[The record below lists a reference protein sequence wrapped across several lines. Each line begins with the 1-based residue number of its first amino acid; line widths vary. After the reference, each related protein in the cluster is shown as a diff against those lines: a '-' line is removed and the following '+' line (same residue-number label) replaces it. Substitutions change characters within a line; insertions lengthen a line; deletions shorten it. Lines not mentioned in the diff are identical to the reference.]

1 MTGRPKIA
9 MLSNPLSGHNRGPGR
24 NTVIAELASR
34 EAFDLHETRNPTE
47 IESALLELSERPPD
61 VLIVNGGDGTVRLVA
76 GALRKATIFETE
88 PILALLQGGST
99 NMIQKDVGLYGQ
111 PIDAL
116 RRLLDT
122 VRHGVLQTCLRSR
135 SPLRVQRHSDK
146 FDEYGFFWSA
156 GVLPRVLRLA
166 QDGYAK
172 GRARGPAGEAAAL
185 LGVLKTL
192 FFGDPAKHPHLSPE
206 PIDWQGGAAASPAAS
221 PAAHP
226 GDAPSASANEKMFAL
241 LTTLDR
247 LVLGFSPASAG
258 TNLKLL
264 SLNYP
269 YRRQDLLSFL
279 LSRGRKISGSDSS
292 FTRKHADEFVL
303 QVSSDWVLDG
313 EFFEHTES
321 HGPLHISTAMP
332 FRFLSC

>member
-24 NTVIAELASR
+24 NTAIAELASR
-34 EAFDLHETRNPTE
+34 EAFDLHETRSPTE
-47 IESALLELSERPPD
+47 IESALLELTEQPPD

-99 NMIQKDVGLYGQ
+99 NMIQKDVGLHGQ
-111 PIDAL
+111 PIHAL

-122 VRHGVLQTCLRSR
+122 VRYGVPQTCLRSR
-135 SPLRVQRHSDK
+135 SPLRVQRQSDK

-166 QDGYAK
+166 QDGYAN

-192 FFGDPAKHPHLSPE
+192 LFGDPAKHPHLSPE
-206 PIDWQGGAAASPAAS
+206 PIDWQSGAAASPAA
-221 PAAHP
+221 PP

-247 LVLGFSPASAG
+247 LVLGFSPASG
-258 TNLKLL
+258 TSTDLKLL

-292 FTRKHADEFVL
+292 FTRMHADEFVL
-303 QVSSDWVLDG
+303 QVSSNWVLDG
-313 EFFEHTES
+313 EFFEHNES

-332 FRFLSC
+332 FRFISC